1 MHSPFKTLDKI
12 LNVWYIIDKGNLP
25 TSCLIFLN
33 LFFSSYCTNSSAYF
47 I

>member
-25 TSCLIFLN
+25 TSYLL
-33 LFFSSYCTNSSAYF
+33 S
-47 I
+47 